1 MPMRGRRSRA
11 STTVLFTP
19 ETRRMSMREAH
30 DRNIVSG
37 GFERDPGQVEAVAAL
52 DSVYARLVR
61 EHTGRWPRLFRR
73 RRGPTGLYLWGGV
86 GRGKTYLMDLFF
98 ECLPF
103 EAKLRMHFHRFMR
116 RVHGDLQSLPR
127 VANPLAHVAERMAEE
142 ARVLC
147 FDEFFVSDIGDAMI
161 LGELLGALFDR
172 GVTVVATSNVE
183 PARLYENGLQRRR
196 FLPAIE
202 RIEAHMKILHI
213 VDGIDYRL
221 RLLAAADTYLY
232 PASDETEQRLAESF
246 AALAPHA
253 ELDAS
258 IEVNGRRI
266 PARGSG
272 DGAAWFAF
280 GDICDGPRSANDY
293 IEVSREFHTVLV
305 SGVPCFDAYSDDL
318 ARRFVALVDEFYDRG
333 VNLVLSAACEVG
345 GLYRGQ
351 RLKLE
356 FERTRSRLLEMRS
369 AEYLGRT
376 HMP

>member
-1 MPMRGRRSRA
+1 MPMRWRRSRD
-11 STTVLFTP
+11 STTVP
-19 ETRRMSMREAH
+19 SETHRMSPREAH
-30 DRNIVSG
+30 DRNIVSS

-61 EHTGRWPRLFRR
+61 DHTARWLRLFRR
-73 RRGPTGLYLWGGV
+73 RQGTAGLYLWGGV

-116 RVHGDLQSLPR
+116 RVHGDLKSLER
-127 VANPLAHVAERMAEE
+127 VANPLSQVAENMAEE

-161 LGELLGALFDR
+161 LGELLGVLFDR

-196 FLPAIE
+196 FLRAID
-202 RIEAHMKILHI
+202 RIESHMSILHI
-213 VDGIDYRL
+213 GDGVDYRL
-221 RLLAAADTYLY
+221 RVLAAADTYLH
-232 PASDETEQRLAESF
+232 PASDETEQRLGESF

-253 ELDAS
+253 ELNAS

-266 PARGSG
+266 PARGTG
-272 DGAAWFAF
+272 DGAAWFDF

-305 SGVPCFDAYSDDL
+305 SGVPCFDADSDDL

-345 GLYRGQ
+345 ALYRGQ

-369 AEYLGRT
+369 AEYLGRI

>member
-1 MPMRGRRSRA
+1 
-11 STTVLFTP
+11 
-19 ETRRMSMREAH
+19 MSLREAH
-30 DRNIVSG
+30 DRNIASG
-37 GFERDPGQVEAVAAL
+37 GFERDAGQAEAVAAL

-61 EHTGRWPRLFRR
+61 ERAGRWPRLFRCR
-73 RRGPTGLYLWGGV
+73 RRPTGLYLWGGV

-116 RVHGDLQSLPR
+116 RVHGDLKLLGR
-127 VANPLAHVAERMAEE
+127 VANPLSQVADGMAAE

-196 FLPAIE
+196 FLPAID
-202 RIEAHMKILHI
+202 RIESYMRVLHI
-213 VDGIDYRL
+213 GDGVDYRL
-221 RLLAAADTYLY
+221 RLLAAADTYLH
-232 PASDETEQRLAESF
+232 PASGETEQRLGASF

-253 ELDAS
+253 ELNVS

-266 PARGSG
+266 PAKGTG
-272 DGAAWFAF
+272 DGAVWFDF
-280 GDICDGPRSANDY
+280 RDICDGPRSANDY

-305 SGVPCFDAYSDDL
+305 SGVPRFDADSEDL
-318 ARRFVALVDEFYDRG
+318 ARRFVALVDEFYDRS

-369 AEYLGRT
+369 AEYLGRI